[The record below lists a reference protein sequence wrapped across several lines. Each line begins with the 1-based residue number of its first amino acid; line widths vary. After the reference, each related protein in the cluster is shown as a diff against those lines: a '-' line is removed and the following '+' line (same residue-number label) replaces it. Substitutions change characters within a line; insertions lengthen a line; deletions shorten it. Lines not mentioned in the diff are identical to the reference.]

1 MWQNKLKYIIVLIY
15 LNYICDCAVM
25 HSHSSHLNRE
35 RVEDGAY
42 SPRDRGH
49 VSESDEHN
57 SDFDHEAI
65 LGSIKDA
72 EEFDHLTP
80 AESKRRLGILLQK
93 MDLDGDKAIT
103 RQELRAWI
111 LRSFKMLTEE
121 EAEERRQ
128 DVDTNN
134 DGKVTWDEYVADTYG
149 LGEDVS
155 KEELEQENEELM
167 ADDKLMWEA
176 ADVNHDGILEG
187 DEWVAF
193 SHPEEHP
200 VMMPIIM
207 NQTLRE
213 RDTDNDGAISFQEY
227 IGERGKN
234 RDKQWIYVEK
244 DKFDRELD
252 LNKDGKLTGNEIL
265 SWMVPSNEEIADE
278 EVQHLFVASD
288 DDHDSLL
295 SFEEILIHHDVFVG
309 SEATDYGDHLHNIH
323 QFQDEL

>member
-1 MWQNKLKYIIVLIY
+1 
-15 LNYICDCAVM
+15 M

-49 VSESDEHN
+49 ISDSEEHN
-57 SDFDHEAI
+57 SEFDHEAI
-65 LGSIKDA
+65 LGSIKEA

-121 EAEERRQ
+121 EAEERLQ

-134 DGKVTWDEYVADTYG
+134 DGKVTWDEYIVDTYG
-149 LGEDVS
+149 LGEDV
-155 KEELEQENEELM
+155 EQVEIERENEELI

-176 ADVNHDGILEG
+176 ADENHDGILEG

-200 VMMPIIM
+200 AMLPVIL

-213 RDTDNDGAISFQEY
+213 RDSNNDGAISFQEY
-227 IGERGKN
+227 IGERGKS

-288 DDHDSLL
+288 DDHDNLL
-295 SFEEILIHHDVFVG
+295 TFEEVLTHHDVFVG

-323 QFQDEL
+323 HFEDEL